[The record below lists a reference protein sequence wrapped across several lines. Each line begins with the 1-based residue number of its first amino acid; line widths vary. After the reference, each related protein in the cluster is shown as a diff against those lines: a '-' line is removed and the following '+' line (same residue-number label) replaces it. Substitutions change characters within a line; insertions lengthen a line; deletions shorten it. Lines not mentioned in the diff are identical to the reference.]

1 MCFDNTSRSL
11 VNKHCSLKNKIEG
24 LKNLIFFVLISQIEQ
39 DKQENMIK
47 SAFQNSVQGNTIFG
61 CSVCLTL
68 GSRLY

>member
-47 SAFQNSVQGNTIFG
+47 IDFQKLCGREQF
-61 CSVCLTL
+61 L
-68 GSRLY
+68 GVPCV